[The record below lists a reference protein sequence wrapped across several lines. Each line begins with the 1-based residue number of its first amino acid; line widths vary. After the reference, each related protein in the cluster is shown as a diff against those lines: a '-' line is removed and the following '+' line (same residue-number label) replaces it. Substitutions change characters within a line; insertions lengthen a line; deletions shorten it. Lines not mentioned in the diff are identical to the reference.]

1 VGAADK
7 LGARPSADPQTPD
20 NLAATIYQALGI
32 PRSAVWRDTGARP
45 HSFYTGEPI
54 EALFA

>member
-1 VGAADK
+1 LTSSAGTWS
-7 LGARPSADPQTPD
+7 ARPRRGATT
-20 NLAATIYQALGI
+20 ATIYQALGI

-45 HSFYTGEPI
+45 HSFYTGQPI